1 MPVTSEGTVTVIVAF
16 SPTLISET
24 LTLMSNAF
32 LSTVIVAV
40 VELAL
45 YFSLPE

>member
-1 MPVTSEGTVTVIVAF
+1 MLAF
-16 SPTLISET
+16 SPASISET

-32 LSTVIVAV
+32 LSTAIVAV

-45 YFSLPE
+45 YFPLPE